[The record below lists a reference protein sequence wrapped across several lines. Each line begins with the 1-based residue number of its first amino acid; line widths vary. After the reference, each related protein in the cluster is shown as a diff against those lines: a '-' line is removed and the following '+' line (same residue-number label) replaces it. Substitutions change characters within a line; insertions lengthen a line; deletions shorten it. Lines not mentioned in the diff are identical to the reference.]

1 MNYISTSML
10 FVISECLVCLVSDVS
25 RFVDERLMLPHTCT
39 LPVASNNE
47 N

>member
-25 RFVDERLMLPHTCT
+25 RFVDERIVN
-39 LPVASNNE
+39 VATYLYSACCFK
-47 N
+47 